1 MKIAYISRSIIPSR
15 TANSIHVMKM
25 CNAFAS
31 LGHEVILLAP
41 WTKKL
46 EEKNVS
52 DIFEYYGVEK
62 NFELKKVFSPNIK
75 YLKKRIY
82 SYRCL
87 NIVKKINP
95 DIVYGRD
102 DMFAFYLT
110 QKSGYFTLF
119 EKHEPYNEKGVNNFF
134 FDKFMKNN
142 TNNLKLVVNSN
153 ELRKMYNNSCNI
165 SLDSIL
171 AANNATN
178 KIPDEKVPTN
188 IDIDNTKIQIG
199 YVGSLF
205 KGRGIDIIIQLAQK
219 IPNAIF
225 HIIGGKQKDI
235 DYWKDKNKLSNII
248 FHGFVEPKETYKYR
262 NMCDILLAPY
272 QSDEEGNRSSKYMSP
287 IKLYEYMSSKK
298 AIVCSNFKVVYEA
311 LNDEC
316 ALLVDSS
323 DITAWENAV
332 NELISNKEKR
342 EKLAL
347 TAYEKFIKYHTWK
360 ARAKKIIDSIDQS
373 KSNNI

>member
-1 MKIAYISRSIIPSR
+1 
-15 TANSIHVMKM
+15 MKM

-31 LGHEVILLAP
+31 LGHEVTLLAP

-46 EEKNVS
+46 EEKGVD

-62 NFELKKVFSPNIK
+62 NFELKKVYSPNIK

-82 SYRCL
+82 SFRCL
-87 NIVKKINP
+87 SIVKRV
-95 DIVYGRD
+95 DADLVYGRD

-110 QKSGYFTLF
+110 QRSGFFTLF
-119 EKHEPYNEKGVNNFF
+119 EKHEPYNEKGVNNYF

-142 TNNLKLVVNSN
+142 KNRAKLVVNSN
-153 ELRKMYNNSCNI
+153 ELRKMYNSSCNI
-165 SLDSIL
+165 ELDSIL

-178 KIPDEKVPTN
+178 KIPDEQIPLNVN
-188 IDIDNTKIQIG
+188 IDKQKIQIG

-205 KGRGIDIIIQLAQK
+205 KGRGIDIIVALAK
-219 IPNAIF
+219 RIPDVTF
-225 HIIGGKQKDI
+225 HIIGGKDKDI
-235 DYWKDKNKLSNII
+235 EYWKNKEDLSNLV

-287 IKLYEYMSSKK
+287 IKLFEYMSSKK

-316 ALLVDSS
+316 AVLVDSS
-323 DITAWENAV
+323 DLNAWEEAV
-332 NELISNKEKR
+332 NKLIKNKEKR
-342 EKLAL
+342 EKLANN
-347 TAYEKFIKYHTWK
+347 AYEKFLKYHTWS
-360 ARAKKIIDSIDQS
+360 ARAQKILDFIKKSI
-373 KSNNI
+373 

>member
-1 MKIAYISRSIIPSR
+1 MKIVYISRSIIPSR

-31 LGHEVILLAP
+31 LGHEVTLLAP

-46 EEKNVS
+46 EEKNID

-62 NFELKKVFSPNIK
+62 NFELKKLFSPNIK

-82 SYRCL
+82 SLRCL
-87 NIVKKINP
+87 SMVKKLNP

-102 DMFAFYLT
+102 DMLSFYLT
-110 QKSGYFTLF
+110 LKNGFFTLF
-119 EKHEPYNEKGVNNFF
+119 EKHEPYDGKGFNDYF
-134 FDKFMKNN
+134 FDKFIKSNHN
-142 TNNLKLVVNSN
+142 KAKLVVNSN

-165 SLDSIL
+165 HLESIL
-171 AANNATN
+171 AANNGTNIIPDN
-178 KIPDEKVPTN
+178 KIPTSLN
-188 IDIDNTKIQIG
+188 INQQKIQIG

-205 KGRGIDIIIQLAQK
+205 KGRGIDIILELAKRVPQ
-219 IPNAIF
+219 ADF
-225 HIIGGKQKDI
+225 HIIGGKDKDI
-235 DYWKDKNKLSNII
+235 EFWKSQVSLDNLI

-287 IKLYEYMSSKK
+287 IKLFEYMSSEK

-323 DITAWENAV
+323 DIKAWENAV
-332 NELISNKEKR
+332 NELITNKEKR
-342 EKLAL
+342 EKLASN
-347 TAYEKFIKYHTWK
+347 AYEKFLKYHTWN
-360 ARAKKIIDSIDQS
+360 ARAEKILEYINKS
-373 KSNNI
+373 K

>member
-1 MKIAYISRSIIPSR
+1 MKIVYISRSIIPSR

-31 LGHEVILLAP
+31 LGHEVTLLAP

-46 EEKNVS
+46 EEKGIT

-62 NFELKKVFSPNIK
+62 NFELKKLFSPNIK

-82 SYRCL
+82 SLRCL
-87 NIVKKINP
+87 SEVKKINP

-119 EKHEPYNEKGVNNFF
+119 EKHEPYDGEGFNDFF
-134 FDKFMKNN
+134 FTKFMNANRKSA
-142 TNNLKLVVNSN
+142 KLVVNSN
-153 ELRKMYNNSCNI
+153 ELRKMYHTRCELSM
-165 SLDSIL
+165 DSIL
-171 AANNATN
+171 AANNGTN
-178 KIPDEKVPTN
+178 PIADEKIPESITLDTN
-188 IDIDNTKIQIG
+188 RVHIG

-205 KGRGIDIIIQLAQK
+205 KGRGIDIIIELAK
-219 IPNAIF
+219 RIPSADF
-225 HIIGGKQKDI
+225 HIIGGKDKDLEF
-235 DYWKDKNKLSNII
+235 WKSQVSLDNLI

-287 IKLYEYMSSKK
+287 IKLFEYMSSKK

-316 ALLVDSS
+316 AMLVESS
-323 DITAWENAV
+323 NLQQWEEAV
-332 NELISNKEKR
+332 HTLMKDKEQR
-342 EKLAL
+342 EKLA
-347 TAYEKFIKYHTWK
+347 TNAYEKFLKYHTWK
-360 ARAKKIIDSIDQS
+360 ARAQKILEYIEQ
-373 KSNNI
+373 NR